1 MNCAEFQR
9 VLPEII
15 DDGNSLEQASH
26 LRSCSACSSLVSD
39 LHAISTQA
47 RTLQA
52 SEEPSPRVWEAIDR
66 SLQEWQTDL
75 EYIAEQAQTLQA
87 SEEPSPRV
95 WNSLEI
101 ALRKEGLIRQPQRAH
116 SVVSFFER
124 WRMAWIVPVAAA
136 LLVAGVLM
144 VQQADQGGAGTV
156 GRLTS
161 PGGVRNAEKMTP
173 SPDANEDQQVL
184 EAVASSMPAM
194 RATYE
199 ANLQN
204 VNASIQEA
212 KQSAEANPDDEEA
225 QESLMSA
232 YEQKAMIYDM
242 ALDRSL
248 P

>member
-9 VLPEII
+9 ILPEII
-15 DDGNSLEQASH
+15 DSVGSAEQESH
-26 LRSCSACSSLVSD
+26 VKSCSACSSLVSD
-39 LHAISTQA
+39 LHAISRQA
-47 RTLQA
+47 RMLQA
-52 SEEPSPRVWEAIDR
+52 TEEPSPRVWQSIQS
-66 SLQEWQTDL
+66 SLQQWQSDL
-75 EYIAEQAQTLQA
+75 DYIAEQARSLQA

-101 ALRKEGLIRQPQRAH
+101 ALREEGLIRQPQRAH

-124 WRMAWIVPVAAA
+124 WRMAWVVPVAAA
-136 LLVAGVLM
+136 LLVAGVLV
-144 VQQADQGGAGTV
+144 VQRADEGEPRMAERQ
-156 GRLTS
+156 TS
-161 PGGVRNAEKMTP
+161 
-173 SPDANEDQQVL
+173 SPASSDKATTSSDASDDQQVL
-184 EAVASSMPAM
+184 EAVASRMPAM

-199 ANLQN
+199 ANLRS
-204 VNASIQEA
+204 VNNYIRDAR
-212 KQSAEANPDDEEA
+212 QSAEANPNDEEA